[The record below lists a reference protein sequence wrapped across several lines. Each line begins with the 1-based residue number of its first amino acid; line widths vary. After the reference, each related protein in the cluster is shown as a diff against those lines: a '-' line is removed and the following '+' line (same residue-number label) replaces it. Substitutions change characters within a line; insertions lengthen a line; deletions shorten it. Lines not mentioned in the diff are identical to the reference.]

1 MRFLLLFFLLLPG
14 FGFSQITDEQKINSV
29 AINQV
34 INDYKKARETGDSVL
49 LKSIFT
55 EDIDQ
60 LVSSGEWRNGAT
72 EAISGMVKS
81 SVNNPGSRGLKV
93 EKIKFLSRE
102 VAMVDARYLI
112 DQADGTQRKL
122 WSSFILVKKKG
133 KWLISAIRNMDPRD

>member
-81 SVNNPGSRGLKV
+81 SVNNPGSRVLKV
-93 EKIKFLSRE
+93 EKIKFLSSE

-133 KWLISAIRNMDPRD
+133 KWLISAIRNMVPRD

>member
-1 MRFLLLFFLLLPG
+1 MRFLLLFFLLIPVV
-14 FGFSQITDEQKINSV
+14 GFSQITDEQKINSV

-60 LVSSGEWRNGAT
+60 LVSSGEWRNGAA
-72 EAISGMVKS
+72 EAISGMVRS
-81 SVNNPGSRGLKV
+81 SVNNLGSRILKV
-93 EKIKFLSRE
+93 EKIKFLSNE

-112 DQADGTQRKL
+112 DQVDGTQRKL

>member
-1 MRFLLLFFLLLPG
+1 MLPG

-81 SVNNPGSRGLKV
+81 SVNNPGSRVLKV
-93 EKIKFLSRE
+93 EKIKFLSSE

>member
-14 FGFSQITDEQKINSV
+14 FGFSRITDEQKINSV

-81 SVNNPGSRGLKV
+81 SVNNPGSRVLKV
-93 EKIKFLSRE
+93 EKIKFLSSE

>member
-1 MRFLLLFFLLLPG
+1 MRFLLLFFLLIPVV
-14 FGFSQITDEQKINSV
+14 GFSQITDEQKINSV

-60 LVSSGEWRNGAT
+60 LVSSGEWRNGAA
-72 EAISGMVKS
+72 EAISGMVRS
-81 SVNNPGSRGLKV
+81 SVNNLGSRILRV
-93 EKIKFLSRE
+93 EKIKFLSNE

>member
-1 MRFLLLFFLLLPG
+1 MRFLLLFFLLIPVV
-14 FGFSQITDEQKINSV
+14 GFSQITDEQKINSV

-60 LVSSGEWRNGAT
+60 LVSSGEWRNGAA
-72 EAISGMVKS
+72 EAISGMVRS
-81 SVNNPGSRGLKV
+81 SVNNLGSRILKV
-93 EKIKFLSRE
+93 EKIKFLSNE

>member
-1 MRFLLLFFLLLPG
+1 MRFLLLFFLLIPVV
-14 FGFSQITDEQKINSV
+14 GFSQITDEQKINSV

-81 SVNNPGSRGLKV
+81 SVNNPGSRVLKV
-93 EKIKFLSRE
+93 EKIKFLSSE

>member
-81 SVNNPGSRGLKV
+81 SVNNPGSRVLKV
-93 EKIKFLSRE
+93 EKIKFLSSE

-122 WSSFILVKKKG
+122 WSSFILVKKQG

>member
-1 MRFLLLFFLLLPG
+1 MRFLLLFFLLIPVV
-14 FGFSQITDEQKINSV
+14 GFSQITDEQKINSV

-60 LVSSGEWRNGAT
+60 LVSSGEWRNGAA
-72 EAISGMVKS
+72 EAISGMVRS
-81 SVNNPGSRGLKV
+81 SVNNPGSRVLKV
-93 EKIKFLSRE
+93 EKIKFLSNE

-133 KWLISAIRNMDPRD
+133 KWLISGIRNMDPRD

>member
-81 SVNNPGSRGLKV
+81 SVNNPGSRVLKV
-93 EKIKFLSRE
+93 EKIKFLSSE

>member
-1 MRFLLLFFLLLPG
+1 MRFLLLFFLLIPVV
-14 FGFSQITDEQKINSV
+14 GFSQITDEQKINSV

-81 SVNNPGSRGLKV
+81 SVNNPGSRVLKV
-93 EKIKFLSRE
+93 EKIKFLSNE

>member
-1 MRFLLLFFLLLPG
+1 MRFLLLLFLLIPVL
-14 FGFSQITDEQKINSV
+14 GFSQITDEQKINSV

-60 LVSSGEWRNGAT
+60 LVSSGEWRNGAA
-72 EAISGMVKS
+72 EAISGMVRS
-81 SVNNPGSRGLKV
+81 SVNNLGSRILKV
-93 EKIKFLSRE
+93 EKIKFLSNE